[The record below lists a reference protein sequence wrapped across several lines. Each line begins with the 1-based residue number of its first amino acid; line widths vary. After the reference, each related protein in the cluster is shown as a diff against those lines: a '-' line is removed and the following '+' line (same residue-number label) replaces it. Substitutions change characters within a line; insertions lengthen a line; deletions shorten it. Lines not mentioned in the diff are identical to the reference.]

1 MTLKNTAVFAQTPKT
16 AQAVVTAAIALTGAS
31 SLASD
36 DCANTQPLLIAGQ
49 DGALVSRLTLV
60 PRGTVT
66 AHTAY
71 LFVRRASDAA
81 PTRRLLDA
89 VAVPAR
95 TASTTVPPTVQTFS
109 VAINES
115 TPLRLGAGD
124 ELHVGISVAQAVGV
138 TFNAEYTDF

>member
-36 DCANTQPLLIAGQ
+36 ECANTQALLIAGE
-49 DGALVSRLTLV
+49 DGALVSRITLV

-66 AHTAY
+66 AHSAY
-71 LFVRRASDAA
+71 LFVRRASEAV

-89 VAVPAR
+89 IAVPAK
-95 TASTTVPPTVQTFS
+95 TASTTVPPSVQSFTI
-109 VAINES
+109 AINES

-138 TFNAEYTDF
+138 AFSAEYTDF